1 MATPKAVGISFEQE
15 DQTLD
20 GGRPTGNIMFIAL
33 PEATYIALSDAA
45 AKRGMTAIQ
54 AIANAIDDY
63 LKKP

>member
-20 GGRPTGNIMFIAL
+20 GGNPTGNIMFIAL

-54 AIANAIDDY
+54 AIASAIDDY

>member
-1 MATPKAVGISFEQE
+1 MATPKAVGVSFEQE

-20 GGRPTGNIMFIAL
+20 GGNPTGNIMFIAL

-54 AIANAIDDY
+54 AIANAIDEY

>member
-1 MATPKAVGISFEQE
+1 MATPKAVGISFEQD

-20 GGRPTGNIMFIAL
+20 GGKPTGNIMFIAL
-33 PEATYIALSDAA
+33 PETTYIALSDAA

-54 AIANAIDDY
+54 AIANAIDEY